1 MVLDSGGKIEIKYTA
16 AQNGDIRN
24 SQTDISLAK
33 KELGILLNLDWIE
46 SKSC

>member
-1 MVLDSGGKIEIKYTA
+1 MVLDSGGEIEIKYTA

-33 KELGILLNLDWIE
+33 KELDILLNLD
-46 SKSC
+46 